1 LDNLYKNPVEKAQNR
16 ESIANL
22 AESYFKLVKNTQGRS
37 VKNIGLDVYTISE
50 MLRLYFIT
58 SASPHHSKIKFWFQQ
73 RGGYTRMDEIGID
86 FVLNEKHIIQKLE
99 IYSVYELEANE
110 KLKIL
115 ASLCH
120 QLMSQ
125 VTFRDLLEDNFQSI
139 ATLRAQHRD
148 LQTKEN
154 RRIRE
159 ETSERWK
166 KRLESQAQA
175 KARLEEIKTSNN
187 NTSANSSSNQ
197 LNKLIS
203 KDRNSTSSDSLVQ
216 LAADE
221 AENKKILAD
230 SAKKREEFLKK
241 EKNILDEIY
250 YLQTK
255 CTMTPIGRDRYYR
268 RYWIFNSLPGIYVED
283 EDYDFKISASLE
295 TSLISPATSDEP
307 TTAATEVMEQSESVD
322 KK

>member
-1 LDNLYKNPVEKAQNR
+1 MFKFFLEDVGLDSLYKSPVEKAQDR
-16 ESIANL
+16 EAIANL
-22 AESYFKLVKNTQGRS
+22 AESYFKLIKNTQGRS

-86 FVLNEKHIIQKLE
+86 FILKEKHIIKKLE
-99 IYSVYELEANE
+99 IYNVYELEPDE

-115 ASLCH
+115 TSLCH

-125 VTFRDLLEDNFQSI
+125 VTFRDLLEDNFQAM

-166 KRLESQAQA
+166 KRMESQAQA
-175 KARLEEIKTSNN
+175 RARLEEIKTSNIN

-197 LNKLIS
+197 PKLWFWEIHP
-203 KDRNSTSSDSLVQ
+203 KSTL
-216 LAADE
+216 
-221 AENKKILAD
+221 
-230 SAKKREEFLKK
+230 
-241 EKNILDEIY
+241 
-250 YLQTK
+250 T
-255 CTMTPIGRDRYYR
+255 
-268 RYWIFNSLPGIYVED
+268 
-283 EDYDFKISASLE
+283 
-295 TSLISPATSDEP
+295 
-307 TTAATEVMEQSESVD
+307 
-322 KK
+322 

>member
-1 LDNLYKNPVEKAQNR
+1 MFKFFLEDVGLDSLYKSPVEKAQDR
-16 ESIANL
+16 EAIANL
-22 AESYFKLVKNTQGRS
+22 AESYFKLIKNTQGRS

-86 FVLNEKHIIQKLE
+86 FILKEKHIIKKLE
-99 IYSVYELEANE
+99 IYNVYELEPDE

-115 ASLCH
+115 TSLCH

-125 VTFRDLLEDNFQSI
+125 VTFRDLLEDNFQAM

-166 KRLESQAQA
+166 KRMESQAQA
-175 KARLEEIKTSNN
+175 RARLEEIKTSNIN

-203 KDRNSTSSDSLVQ
+203 KDRHSTSSDSLVQ

-221 AENKKILAD
+221 AENKRIVIE
-230 SAKKREEFLKK
+230 SAKKRDEFLKK
-241 EKNILDEIY
+241 EKGIIDEIY
-250 YLQTK
+250 YLQSK
-255 CTMTPIGRDRYYR
+255 CTMTPLGRDRFYR

-283 EDYDFKISASLE
+283 EEYDFKISASLE
-295 TSLISPATSDEP
+295 TSLNSEP
-307 TTAATEVMEQSESVD
+307 VKTE
-322 KK
+322 